1 MPVFAVDKPLNLTS
15 HDVVG
20 RVRRLRGTRRV
31 GHTGALDPLATGVL
45 VVAVEDSTKVVQ
57 FMERDSKDYLAWIS
71 LGAGTPTLDAEG
83 PVEVQAPVPPLTAEA
98 VEAALAQF
106 VGNIEQVPPQYS
118 AIQVGGVR
126 AYDVARRGGTLDLPA
141 RPVTIHRL
149 DLLGSYPTLAEA
161 PAHVSRGADGWQP
174 DPAGRPVPLPPA
186 LGDFPTLLVR
196 ASVGSGTYL
205 RSLARDLGA
214 ALGVPAHLAGL
225 LRTRAGR
232 YDLADCLELDAV
244 AEAAGHSD
252 LSALPFEVVEV
263 PAQTATELRQ
273 GKRPRRSEAGR
284 LTVTHAGE
292 LVAVVDGDGVQWKT
306 VRAWAG
312 EKEG

>member
-1 MPVFAVDKPLNLTS
+1 MPVFAVDKPLGLTS

-31 GHTGALDPLATGVL
+31 GHTGTLDPLATGVL
-45 VVAVEDSTKVVQ
+45 VVCVEDSTKVVQ
-57 FMERDSKDYLAWIS
+57 FMERDSKDYLAWVS
-71 LGAGTPTLDAEG
+71 LGASTPTLDAEG
-83 PVEVQAPVPPLTAEA
+83 PIEAQEPVGLPEPAAVQA
-98 VEAALAQF
+98 ALGSFLGDIQ
-106 VGNIEQVPPQYS
+106 QVPPQYS

-149 DLLGSYPTLAEA
+149 DLLDVSPSLAGSPQR
-161 PAHVSRGADGWQP
+161 VSRGEDGWGP

-186 LGDFPTLLVR
+186 LGDFPTLLIR

-214 ALGVPAHLAGL
+214 ALGVPAHLSGL
-225 LRTRAGR
+225 LRTRAGA
-232 YDLADCLELDAV
+232 YDLADCLDLDAV
-244 AEAAGHSD
+244 AQAQGHSE
-252 LSALPFEVVEV
+252 LSALPFAQVDV
-263 PAQTATELRQ
+263 PAEVAAELRQ

-284 LTVTHAGE
+284 LTVTHGGS
-292 LVAVVDGDGVQWKT
+292 LVAVVDGDGEAWKV
-306 VRAWAG
+306 VRAWV
-312 EKEG
+312 

>member
-1 MPVFAVDKPLNLTS
+1 MPIFAVDKPLNLTS
-15 HDVVG
+15 HDVVA
-20 RVRRLRGTRRV
+20 RVRRLRSTRRV
-31 GHTGALDPLATGVL
+31 GHTGTLDPLATGVL
-45 VVAVEDSTKVVQ
+45 VVAVEGSTKVVQ

-71 LGAGTPTLDAEG
+71 LGGGTPTLDAEG
-83 PVEVQAPVPPLTAEA
+83 PIEVREVVSSPTAQA

-106 VGNIEQVPPQYS
+106 LGDIQQVPPQYS

-141 RPVTIHRL
+141 RAVTIHQL
-149 DLLGSYPTLAEA
+149 DLLGIYPTLADA
-161 PAHVSRGADGWQP
+161 PDRVSRGADGWGP
-174 DPAGRPVPLPPA
+174 NPAGRPVPLPPA

-214 ALGVPAHLAGL
+214 ALGVPAHLSGL

-232 YDLADCLELDAV
+232 YDLADTLSLEEV
-244 AEAAGHSD
+244 AEAEGHSD
-252 LSALPFEVVEV
+252 LSTLPFPVVEAA
-263 PAQTATELRQ
+263 AQEATELRQ

-292 LVAVVDGDGVQWKT
+292 LVAVVDGDGAAWKA
-306 VRAWAG
+306 VRVWA
-312 EKEG
+312 

>member
-15 HDVVG
+15 HDVVA
-20 RVRRLRGTRRV
+20 RARRLRGTRRV
-31 GHTGALDPLATGVL
+31 GHTGTLDPLATGVL
-45 VVAVEDSTKVVQ
+45 VVAVEGSTKVVQ

-83 PVEVQAPVPPLTAEA
+83 PIDAQEAVTRPMAEA
-98 VEAALAQF
+98 VEAALVQF
-106 VGNIEQVPPQYS
+106 VGDIQQVPPQYS

-149 DLLGSYPTLAEA
+149 DLLGIYSSLAAA
-161 PAHVSRGADGWQP
+161 PDRVSRGADGWQP
-174 DPAGRPVPLPPA
+174 DPTGRPVPLPPA

-205 RSLARDLGA
+205 RSLARDLGV
-214 ALGVPAHLAGL
+214 ALGVPAHLSGL

-232 YDLADCLELDAV
+232 YDLADTLPLEAL
-244 AEAAGHSD
+244 AEATGHSD

-263 PAQTATELRQ
+263 SAQTATELCQ

-292 LVAVVDGDGVQWKT
+292 LVAVVDGDGEAWKV
-306 VRAWAG
+306 VRVWA
-312 EKEG
+312 